1 MKIKRI
7 TIVIYFACLMFGIYL
22 YYFSTFKYAMDIILA
37 SIIPMAILL
46 PDMIIYKNSHQRAI
60 FNSLV
65 ELKIQINL
73 MISAIDFFGRAEKN
87 NLPKD
92 PFMDNINRI
101 DFIISQI
108 INFENIYFYHCKEF
122 NVLTTQLNGKK
133 SVLDLAN
140 STIKCTISK
149 YYLDSATNS
158 IKNEKIYFDEIDR
171 QFKVLERLCNELL
184 LVIDGYSDKVFNRKE
199 HNQWILQNS
208 IIKNSMNQEDIKSR
222 I

>member
-46 PDMIIYKNSHQRAI
+46 PDMIIYKKSHQRSI
-60 FNSLV
+60 FNTLI
-65 ELKIQINL
+65 ELKIQINI
-73 MISAIDFFGRAEKN
+73 MIASIDFFERTEKN
-87 NLPKD
+87 NIPKD
-92 PFMDNINRI
+92 PFMNDISRI
-101 DFIISQI
+101 DFLISQI
-108 INFENIYFYHCKEF
+108 ISFENIYLYYHKEF
-122 NVLTTQLNGKK
+122 NVLTSQLNGEK
-133 SVLDLAN
+133 SVIDLAN

-149 YYLDSATNS
+149 YYLDKATNS
-158 IKNEKIYFDEIDR
+158 IKNENNYVDEIDR

-208 IIKNSMNQEDIKSR
+208 ITKNSMNQEDIKSR